1 MIYAHIHNNKI
12 EIIESTRDAETLRK
26 LRKTAHKPLKGELLT
41 VKSTDIPK
49 LVSKGDI
56 PTPTGYKFDG
66 VDMFTAMTMEEKYT
80 AKIIDKSEY
89 NEYAISQRK
98 AEYAETDALY
108 MEITY
113 DAMIAGKKPDY
124 TPWLE
129 AKKAVK
135 NRNKLIQVEKK

>member
-12 EIIESTRDAETLRK
+12 DIIESTRDAETLRK

-66 VDMFTAMTMEEKYT
+66 VDTFTPMTMEEKYT
-80 AKIIDKSEY
+80 AKIIDKAEY
-89 NEYAISQRK
+89 NEYVISQRK
-98 AEYAETDALY
+98 SEYAETDALY

-113 DAMIAGKKPDY
+113 DAMIAGTTPDY
-124 TPWLE
+124 TPWKDAVK
-129 AKKAVK
+129 AKKDK
-135 NRNKLIQVEKK
+135 YPKK